1 MRALLYALLL
11 AVAGAGAVSC
21 CSVCR
26 GARVIP
32 VSGTEWA
39 LIELNDRVVD
49 RGDGERLTLTL
60 GEDGRV
66 AGMGDCN
73 RFFGTYSF
81 DADGRFSV
89 SGLGST
95 RAMCPDRALE
105 DDYFRA
111 LGAAASFRVDG
122 DFLLLAG
129 ADGRLIAS
137 FRKNFKTGY

>member
-1 MRALLYALLL
+1 VRALLYALLL

-32 VSGTEWA
+32 VSGTRWA

-49 RGDGERLTLTL
+49 RGDTERLTLTL

-66 AGMGDCN
+66 AGMGGCN

-81 DADGRFSV
+81 DATGRFSV

-95 RAMCPDRALE
+95 RAMCPDQALE

-111 LGAAASFRVDG
+111 LQAVTSFRIDG
-122 DFLLLAG
+122 DFLLLRN
-129 ADGRLIAS
+129 ADDRLIAS
-137 FRKNFKTGY
+137 FRKDQ